1 MKQMF
6 LAVINKLPL
15 FYTYFQDLTLQHRQT
30 NGYLWDYLDISPR
43 VLTSSVRLEI
53 LTVYTQLN
61 NGFLELNFVTNNGK
75 TKLFNPSE
83 TIWSAKIVLKYTANI
98 ITRPSS
104 TFFFVNQEPVSQRKR
119 LSILFLV
126 SQSAKPHIKIF

>member
-104 TFFFVNQEPVSQRKR
+104 TLFCQPRTCITTKEVIHIISCE
-119 LSILFLV
+119 SI
-126 SQSAKPHIKIF
+126 SETRH